1 MEELASSGWMFTG
14 VAAIVAIAIGVG
26 LVFAAVALVVWARG
40 PAESLDRRRAWLEEM
55 GYQSTGPHEWTRPAV
70 GASIV
75 FHDEGTPKQKG
86 FRWSIQLPRYN
97 TLTLEIV
104 ERAAPDPTPTGQGVF
119 LTEIPEVD
127 ARFVVRSPL
136 AAQTMALLTNPRVV
150 KAMLAMPHLQL
161 VLRADELVLHDA
173 ERVSLDKPGGEP
185 EMHMAVA
192 TLVTAMLTTLY
203 AQSGTLLP
211 EHR

>member
-1 MEELASSGWMFTG
+1 MEDVATTGWIFTG
-14 VAAIVAIAIGVG
+14 AAAMVAIAIGVG
-26 LVFAAVALVVWARG
+26 LLLAAVALVMWSRAPG
-40 PAESLDRRRAWLEEM
+40 ERRNKREEFLEELS
-55 GYQSTGPHEWTRPAV
+55 YQATGDHDWTRPTV
-70 GASIV
+70 GAAIV
-75 FHDEGTPKQKG
+75 FHDVGSPKQEG
-86 FRWSIQLPRYN
+86 FRWSVQLPRYN

-104 ERAAPDPTPTGQGVF
+104 ERAAPDPSPTGSGVF
-119 LTEIPEVD
+119 LTEMPEVD

-136 AAQTMALLTNPRVV
+136 AHQTMALLTNPRVV
-150 KAMLAMPHLQL
+150 KAMLAMPYLHL
-161 VLRADELVLHDA
+161 VLRADELVLYDA
-173 ERVSLDKPGGEP
+173 QRTCLRQPGGEH